1 MTAAP
6 SSAGRAERPARRH
19 ACKPAS
25 FRTRLAVGVGLLLLG
40 MLLAVILIQ
49 NISLDWAF
57 QHQVD
62 TISTGSG
69 TAAPTTTPTESDG
82 VSGTAESC
90 DADPCTATGTI
101 PTDGTRSGT
110 EGVVLTVRD
119 NVVQWM
125 RYGSLAVF
133 AMAALLTMLLVWRLS
148 GRLTA
153 RLDSISCQAASL
165 DPEHPSTRIHLDN
178 PDAETASL
186 AASLNAMLERIEQ
199 TNDLQRSFIRNAGH
213 ELRTPITVIGTSLE
227 ALMAQDRFP
236 DDVKPAIHH
245 AIAANRRSGELIT
258 SLLELSRIQTAP
270 DTRHE
275 PTSPAGAIRA
285 ALRNHAGQ
293 ARLRHL
299 IIDARGL
306 DSHDGTTIDTDP
318 RYLALA
324 VDNLIRNAIVHNTDH
339 GTITC
344 AIHTGH
350 GQTAITIDNTT
361 KPFMDPTDAT
371 DLLQP
376 FHRGDATRM
385 ADQPG
390 HGLGLSIAKACTDI
404 IGATLTIGR
413 PTPDIFHAAITFGE
427 YSAG

>member
-62 TISTGSG
+62 TISTGGG

-178 PDAETASL
+178 PDAETGL
-186 AASLNAMLERIEQ
+186 AA
-199 TNDLQRSFIRNAGH
+199 RS
-213 ELRTPITVIGTSLE
+213 TPCWS
-227 ALMAQDRFP
+227 A
-236 DDVKPAIHH
+236 
-245 AIAANRRSGELIT
+245 S
-258 SLLELSRIQTAP
+258 S
-270 DTRHE
+270 
-275 PTSPAGAIRA
+275 
-285 ALRNHAGQ
+285 
-293 ARLRHL
+293 
-299 IIDARGL
+299 
-306 DSHDGTTIDTDP
+306 
-318 RYLALA
+318 
-324 VDNLIRNAIVHNTDH
+324 
-339 GTITC
+339 
-344 AIHTGH
+344 
-350 GQTAITIDNTT
+350 
-361 KPFMDPTDAT
+361 
-371 DLLQP
+371 
-376 FHRGDATRM
+376 
-385 ADQPG
+385 
-390 HGLGLSIAKACTDI
+390 
-404 IGATLTIGR
+404 R
-413 PTPDIFHAAITFGE
+413 PTTCNVRS
-427 YSAG
+427 SATPVTS